1 MQRSGSCTFSVPL
14 AKKVTSDVQ
23 LQAGVLKLVYG
34 KAYRL
39 FSIMLSNEQISL
51 DYKRDQLRLNSLIK
65 NIKVFG
71 GCVCVCVCVCVF
83 SCSVMSD
90 SL

>member
-1 MQRSGSCTFSVPL
+1 MQRSGSCTFSVPF

-34 KAYRL
+34 KAYIL

-51 DYKRDQLRLNSLIK
+51 D
-65 NIKVFG
+65 
-71 GCVCVCVCVCVF
+71 
-83 SCSVMSD
+83 
-90 SL
+90 